1 MTLSPLIIEDMVRRT
16 LLEDLGH
23 GRDITADSLI
33 PEDLNGTL
41 VMKAREE
48 GILAGAL
55 FAETTFKLLDP
66 KIWVTRHTED
76 GSAIGPG
83 QAILTAEGPVKSIL
97 SAERTALNF
106 ITHLCG
112 IASETRKYV
121 DVVSRTKASVICTRK
136 TLPGL
141 RMAQKYAVQMGG
153 GKNHRFGLDD
163 GVLIKDN
170 HIALCGGVNQALD
183 QAKKRAGHMVK
194 IEIEVDTLDQLRE
207 VLKHG
212 GADIVLLDNMPPETL
227 REAVEMVDG
236 KILTEAS
243 GGVNLSSVREIAE
256 TGVDLISVGA
266 LTHSVRALDIGL
278 DVGV

>member
-1 MTLSPLIIEDMVRRT
+1 MRLPHLIIEDMVRRA

-33 PEDLNGTL
+33 PGDLTGSL
-41 VMKAREE
+41 VMKARED
-48 GILAGAL
+48 GILAGAP
-55 FAETTFKLLDP
+55 FAETAFKLFSP
-66 KIWVTRHTED
+66 EVKVSHHAQD
-76 GSAIGPG
+76 GSRIRPA
-83 QAILTAEGPVKSIL
+83 QVILTAEGPVKSIL

-106 ITHLCG
+106 VTHLSG

-121 DVVSRTKASVICTRK
+121 DTVSRTNAAIVCTRK

-141 RMAQKYAVQMGG
+141 RMAQKYAVLMGG

-170 HIALCGGVNQALD
+170 HIALCGGVTQALD

-194 IEIEVDTLDQLRE
+194 IEIEVDTLDQLQE

-227 REAVEMVDG
+227 KEAVQMVDD

-266 LTHSVRALDIGL
+266 LTNSVQALDIGL
-278 DVGV
+278 DIGA